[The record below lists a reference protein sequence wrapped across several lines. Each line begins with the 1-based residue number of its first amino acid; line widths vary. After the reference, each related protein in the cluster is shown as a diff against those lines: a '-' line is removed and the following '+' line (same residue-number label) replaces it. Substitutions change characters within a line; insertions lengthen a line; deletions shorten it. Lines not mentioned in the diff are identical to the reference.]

1 MNSMDLVLIVGIALC
16 AFGHWLFGLPMIAL
30 AAFAAWVQR

>member
-1 MNSMDLVLIVGIALC
+1 MNGMDLVLVTGIALC

-30 AAFAAWVQR
+30 AVWAWAVE